1 MKFKLFFLILFYL
14 IPIINCVKLELTDI
28 TFNDLGVSTP
38 YQHNGNP
45 DDLTG
50 VACSFYLMFYAVG
63 IEDTINMG
71 EAINFTSENYPGVF
85 FTQLSNKTAKI
96 AQYDI
101 SIPIGSTILDVTALY
116 ESAQTSI
123 NVTLNCHENDFS
135 KITVKVFKNSIDF
148 SPLFHYPA
156 LVKLQGPFYN
166 NIRSISAVGISYG
179 FNSFLV
185 FTTQPYFIDSF
196 NITIEF
202 INSNALNITIPQ
214 FFEYNINNDIVFNK
228 FPNQTQFNEIGRYY
242 SPLYTISSSGNLPIY
257 RTNSEN
263 SANPKAIYGS
273 PNNLT
278 FIGSVMEP
286 DSNKNFFVQTLNG
299 NKFENISINL
309 FTTINAVPFYR
320 IPLLA
325 DFTFSTTTDLSTMFT
340 AYYDSS
346 SKYDFSTIKYTL
358 KEYTL
363 KLAWPFG
370 FENGNN
376 LGHKLIVSFPFS
388 NYSSQNY
395 DTFGISVI
403 SGSSSGKLIPVNMVT
418 PNPPEILSFEIIY
431 LYDFNLLV
439 KVKINSN
446 VSYECEEF
454 SYIEI
459 IGEKFGY
466 EKCVSDE
473 DQNPSFEIFVN
484 SWNSFQFIEIINLC
498 GYKKTYD
505 IGSFVGINP
514 PKRLMLPLLMTEND
528 IFSIENVTFLYNNV
542 NVIDKSVSNLMSFNY
557 SDVTDTRKPFGLY
570 ILDETSGFLN
580 KYDEKSVFFSKWNP
594 IKKMFEIEFFVKAN
608 SREGVLPWML
618 TSGNNY
624 ASLINSFL
632 PLSCQLFINQS
643 KFDAY
648 GPIFTNITKTSSYG
662 ITQELLVDWE
672 FHIRDEINGF
682 ERGYIEIRGDFDSS
696 KYTFTFTNANLR
708 QGDIYNGVY
717 IYSQIISLNS
727 KCNIQNYT
735 ITNVELY
742 DRFGNSAKFSTSS
755 ERIDVDPTRNPFI
768 LFGDDPN
775 INKFQTD
782 CNDTVD
788 DYPPKLLS
796 FTFENKME
804 TTQSILFSF
813 SVQSTDS
820 GIKFAQLPIVYATSR
835 QFKTIQCIS
844 GIGFYNITY
853 ASYSCHME
861 IPFGFGFKNE
871 ILFSVYGFI
880 NNGGYFSGF
889 STEYLKTNSFPYSI
903 SNIPLYRKLS
913 IVKTSSI
920 TNKGGDLWI
929 IGREFDQNSWVF
941 VQYVD
946 GQPNDSLIPK
956 EIHSTAILVSR
967 IKPTIHPFAIQVRH
981 ITNGTLAS
989 LYYTVYP
996 LNFIYPE
1003 DSSSTS
1009 STSSSSTS
1017 SSFSSSSSS
1026 PSSSSN
1032 ETTPSPTSLPTNAP
1046 QKCKGNPICGGS
1058 NGYCSSSGC
1067 VCYSPWVGEDC
1078 LSKVIIVPQPSTNT
1092 SQPST
1097 EIPIFDNDDNN
1108 NSESIMFKSLISI
1121 VSLREL
1127 DFNDKQVNQYIFD
1140 KWTYSKLNETTN
1152 QYFTNIT
1159 IQPSASN
1166 NFKSSITNIT
1176 ATLQWYNKETN
1187 ITFANEQLQM
1197 KPSSIKYT
1205 IEISQYKFS
1214 NALNKL
1220 QLVMSASLTSFKGDD
1235 NICSFNKFGE
1245 TTNGDDSEYIKIQ
1258 VDNHSLYG
1266 RFIKRALIDLKIRS
1280 ISNVQLDSSFGNSS
1294 SSTSSSSQ
1302 LFIGI
1307 DIPIYNDNVIIDP
1320 DFSVLIDSKAASNG
1334 DDNSICSS
1342 SKSKLSKTQLAGII
1356 IGSILFGLIVIVAI
1370 TGYIINKR
1378 KNTKMINRIQNKLKR
1393 VNK

>member
-1 MKFKLFFLILFYL
+1 MKFKLFFLITFYL
-14 IPIINCVKLELTDI
+14 ISYINCLKLELTDI
-28 TFNDLGVSTP
+28 TFNDLGEPTP

-50 VACSFYLMFYAVG
+50 VACSFYLMFYAVD
-63 IEDTINMG
+63 IEDTINSG
-71 EAINFTSENYPGVF
+71 DAINFTSQNYPGTF
-85 FTQLSNKTAKI
+85 LRQLSNKTAKI
-96 AQYDI
+96 TQYDI
-101 SIPIGSTILDVTALY
+101 SIPIGSTIFDVTAQY
-116 ESAQTSI
+116 ENAQTSI
-123 NVTLNCHENDFS
+123 NVTLNCHENDFN

-148 SPLFHYPA
+148 RPLFHYPA

-166 NIRSISAVGISYG
+166 KIKSISAVGIPYG
-179 FNSFLV
+179 FSSFLV
-185 FTTQPYFIDSF
+185 FSTQPYLIDSF

-202 INSNALNITIPQ
+202 INSNVLNVTIPQ
-214 FFEYNINNDIVFNK
+214 FFEYNINNDIVLNK
-228 FPNQTQFNEIGRYY
+228 FPNQTQFNEIGKFY
-242 SPLYTISSSGNLPIY
+242 SPLYTISSSGDLPIY
-257 RTNSEN
+257 RTNSVN
-263 SANPKAIYGS
+263 SVDPKAIYGS

-278 FIGSVMEP
+278 FIGAVTEP

-299 NKFENISINL
+299 NKFENITTNL
-309 FTTINAVPFYR
+309 FTTINALPFYR

-325 DFTFSTTTDLSTMFT
+325 NFTYSTTTDSSTMFT

-346 SKYDFSTIKYTL
+346 FKYDFSTLKYTL
-358 KEYTL
+358 KEYNL

-376 LGHKLIVSFPFS
+376 IAHKLIVSFPFS
-388 NYSSQNY
+388 NYSTQYY
-395 DTFGISVI
+395 DTFSVSVVGGSVI
-403 SGSSSGKLIPVNMVT
+403 GELIPVNLVT
-418 PNPPEILSFEIIY
+418 TSPLKILSFEIIY
-431 LYDFNLLV
+431 LFDFNVLV

-446 VSYECEEF
+446 VSFKYEEF
-454 SYIEI
+454 SYIDI
-459 IGEKFGY
+459 LGERFGY
-466 EKCVSDE
+466 DKCVSNE

-484 SWNSFQFIEIINLC
+484 SWNLFEKIEILDLS

-505 IGSFVGINP
+505 MGSFVDINP
-514 PKRLMLPLLMTEND
+514 PKRLIHPLAMAEND
-528 IFSIENVTFLYNNV
+528 IFTIENVTFLYNNL
-542 NVIDKSVSNLMSFNY
+542 NVIDKNVPNVMSFNY

-594 IKKMFEIEFFVKAN
+594 IKKMFEIEFFVGAN

-618 TSGNNY
+618 MGGNNY
-624 ASLINSFL
+624 PSLLNSFL
-632 PLSCQLFINQS
+632 PNSCQLFINQS

-648 GPIFTNITKTSSYG
+648 GPIFTNIIKTSSYG
-662 ITQELLVDWE
+662 LKPELLIDWE
-672 FHIRDEINGF
+672 FHIRDEVNGF

-696 KYTFTFTNANLR
+696 LYRFTFTNANLR

-717 IYSQIISLNS
+717 IYPQIISLND

-742 DRFGNSAKFSTSS
+742 DRFGNSAKFSTMS

-796 FTFENKME
+796 FSFENRME

-813 SVQSTDS
+813 SAQCIDS
-820 GIKFAQLPIVYATSR
+820 GIKFEQYPIVYATSK
-835 QFKTIQCIS
+835 QFKTVQCIS
-844 GIGFYNITY
+844 SIDYYNTTY
-853 ASYSCHME
+853 ALYSCNMD
-861 IPFGFGFKNE
+861 IPFGFGYKNE

-889 STEYLKTNSFPYSI
+889 STEYLKTNSFAYSI

-913 IVKTSSI
+913 VEKTSSI
-920 TNKGGDLWI
+920 TNRGGDLWI

-941 VQYVD
+941 VKYTD
-946 GQPNDSLIPK
+946 GKPNDSIYPK
-956 EIHSTAILVSR
+956 ELHSTAILVSG
-967 IKPTIHPFAIQVRH
+967 IKPTMLPFSVQVRH

-989 LYYTVYP
+989 NYYTVNP
-996 LNFIYPE
+996 LIFIYPG
-1003 DSSSTS
+1003 DSS

-1017 SSFSSSSSS
+1017 SSSSSSSS
-1026 PSSSSN
+1026 S
-1032 ETTPSPTSLPTNAP
+1032 SLPTNAP

-1078 LSKVIIVPQPSTNT
+1078 KSKVIIVPQPSTNT

-1097 EIPIFDNDDNN
+1097 EIPIFDD
-1108 NSESIMFKSLISI
+1108 NSESIMFKSLVSI

-1176 ATLQWYNKETN
+1176 ATLQWFNKETN

-1235 NICSFNKFGE
+1235 NNICSFNKFGE

-1258 VDNHSLYG
+1258 VDDHSLYG
-1266 RFIKRALIDLKIRS
+1266 RFIKRAFIDSKIRS
-1280 ISNVQLDSSFGNSS
+1280 ISNVQLDSSFGNPSS
-1294 SSTSSSSQ
+1294 SSSSSSQ

-1307 DIPIYNDNVIIDP
+1307 DIPIYYDNVIIDP

-1342 SKSKLSKTQLAGII
+1342 SESKLSKTQLAGII

-1370 TGYIINKR
+1370 TCYVINKR
-1378 KNTKMINRIQNKLKR
+1378 KNTKMINRIQNKLKK